1 MVSERFLVLSAAI
14 QPTPAG
20 IAKAQSHISTIK
32 SRLKTSFGV
41 NRLVPI
47 GSVSRN
53 TSIRGWSDVDLLA
66 VFSRSDA
73 RWGKDYVNS
82 DTFVKRI
89 RQDLEDRFHATT
101 IRKDSQAIVLHF
113 AKGEEPVDVVP
124 AYFHE
129 FRSGGTAPIYKI
141 PDGSGGWLETAP
153 QAHGKYLADANTRS
167 GGKLR
172 KTVQII
178 KYWKTCRTPTVH
190 LSSIYLELFLASRA
204 ICTGMKGYSRCLYEA
219 FDALSKHECRGIED
233 PVGVAGTLYAVQTTA
248 QWEALKS
255 SLNYAKDHAGRALVA
270 EANRNHAEAVR
281 QWGIVFNGS
290 FPA

>member
-101 IRKDSQAIVLHF
+101 IRKDSQAIV
-113 AKGEEPVDVVP
+113 
-124 AYFHE
+124 
-129 FRSGGTAPIYKI
+129 R
-141 PDGSGGWLETAP
+141 
-153 QAHGKYLADANTRS
+153 N
-167 GGKLR
+167 
-172 KTVQII
+172 
-178 KYWKTCRTPTVH
+178 
-190 LSSIYLELFLASRA
+190 RA
-204 ICTGMKGYSRCLYEA
+204 INPVLLSAQRGAGQFSDSVTSAPGSRFHGSSASISATVLA
-219 FDALSKHECRGIED
+219 
-233 PVGVAGTLYAVQTTA
+233 AG
-248 QWEALKS
+248 KS
-255 SLNYAKDHAGRALVA
+255 RRILR
-270 EANRNHAEAVR
+270 R
-281 QWGIVFNGS
+281 
-290 FPA
+290 